1 MYDIGAEAELSRRQG
16 DKRGEG
22 AGKGRAQ
29 GMGEKGLK
37 ANMPVWK
44 WLQITQ
50 YDKIA
55 SFLGQ
60 Q

>member
-1 MYDIGAEAELSRRQG
+1 MSEQKHILSRRKG
-16 DKRGEG
+16 KKWGEG

-37 ANMPVWK
+37 VNTPMWK

-55 SFLGQ
+55 SFLDQ